1 MRTMT
6 TSFSRTCGDCGT
18 VNRVLILSTGLTPSW
33 RICCS
38 HCGATLVRPRGARQ
52 ESTAA
57 PVRSAEIV
65 HLPVPAARPGRVT
78 ARRDRRPVVWRP
90 RLPLGSLSSPR
101 LRSGASTGVSFLAA
115 CGLVLAVLLVD
126 RDPARESARAIE
138 LAEAGIGVIGDYAA
152 AGPAE
157 VVTLTGTPEA
167 SAPMRTS
174 ANEPPTIPRYRIAA
188 EIALGDRQAAYP
200 DPLEGMM
207 RLQLAA
213 LAALSDPENAAVAEA
228 GLELSREERR
238 EIQRRLRLAGHDP
251 SGVDGIFGPATR
263 QAIAAWQQKAGLPV
277 TAYMTTRSIALLAGQ
292 TDEEYRAWRLAE
304 EARLEQERQLASA
317 QPTPR
322 PELVSAE
329 ACAREW
335 SGSIAYGQN
344 MRCDLKGLREDL
356 ASLFD
361 LRGRSGSSRGF
372 ARRPDD
378 A

>member
-18 VNRVLILSTGLTPSW
+18 LNRVLILSTGLTPSW

-38 HCGATLVRPRGARQ
+38 NCGATMVKPRGARQ
-52 ESTAA
+52 ESPAV

-90 RLPLGSLSSPR
+90 RLPIGALSSPR
-101 LRSGASTGVSFLAA
+101 VRSGASTGVSFLAA

-126 RDPARESARAIE
+126 HDPARESARAIE
-138 LAEAGIGVIGDYAA
+138 LAEAGIVEAGDYTA

-157 VVTLTGTPEA
+157 AVAMNGTPDA
-167 SAPMRTS
+167 SAPVQMAT
-174 ANEPPTIPRYRIAA
+174 NGPPTIPRYRIAA
-188 EIALGDRQAAYP
+188 EIALGNRQAAYP

-213 LAALSDPENAAVAEA
+213 LTDPEKVAEAEA
-228 GLELSREERR
+228 GLELSREARR

-292 TDEEYRAWRLAE
+292 TDEEYRAWHLAE
-304 EARLEQERQLASA
+304 ESRRERERQLASA

-322 PELVSAE
+322 PELASDE

-344 MRCDLKGLREDL
+344 MRCDLKGLGEDL
-356 ASLFD
+356 VSLFD
-361 LRGRSGSSRGF
+361 PRGRPGSSRGF
-372 ARRPDD
+372 ARGPDD